1 MAEKGRS
8 VLRKE
13 QIADFTRRIS
23 QSNRSELVV
32 VMYEIYFAY
41 LEDARAAR
49 EKQDWEEYKTAL
61 RQSQRTLDELMGAL
75 NFSYELAKE
84 LYRIYVFC
92 KDTLA
97 KAIYKREEK
106 ELDDAERL
114 MRKLYDSFVKVTE
127 ADSSAPLMQ
136 NTQQVYAGYTYGRDD
151 LVESQDFD
159 TSRGFLV

>member
-1 MAEKGRS
+1 M
-8 VLRKE
+8 
-13 QIADFTRRIS
+13 ADFTRRIS
-23 QSNRSELVV
+23 QCNRSELVV
-32 VMYEIYFAY
+32 VMYEMYFSY
-41 LEDARAAR
+41 LEDARAASD
-49 EKQDWEEYKTAL
+49 KQDWEEYKAAI
-61 RQSQRTLDELMGAL
+61 RKSQRVLDELVGAL

-84 LYRIYVFC
+84 LYRIYMFC

-97 KAIYKREEK
+97 KALYKREEK

-114 MRKLYDSFVKVTE
+114 MRTLYDSFTKVAE